1 MGFPFLLNGS
11 LREREESR
19 VRQGLRPEGLIKCI
33 CCSRRQSTGG
43 TNLGSQVQVGGV
55 AWTQEATSICS

>member
-11 LREREESR
+11 IREREESR

-33 CCSRRQSTGG
+33 CCSLRQSTGG
-43 TNLGSQVQVGGV
+43 TSLGSQVGGV